1 MARNNITPI
10 GDGSV
15 GIDSSIKDTAAQ
27 QIQEAVSQQNL
38 KWQLGQNSSIKG
50 VFNATLQMVSNWS
63 DPDKMNL
70 ISAYGDPTGISK
82 HPTSEELNQALATI
96 LVSRLKKEDLKK
108 IIGDEE
114 VKNKQLLKDIRVTSA
129 KTSARN
135 RSYFRMSNINSSGL
149 VDDTNIRTSKKLL
162 QNIKRKGFTFSAD
175 KWVKKDALPKL
186 RKSLFKLLK
195 AFDRR
200 RIAEIAVGMGIDFYD
215 GESIKDVSTKIINKI
230 NLYVAVLLGKAK
242 GVSHLGL
249 DPNEMETIE
258 EVLSMTEFA
267 WVVGNTTLTPID
279 IGKKRRLAMEAK
291 NRMIAEREKLKDRLK
306 IDKKIKR
313 NKHGRPKL
321 KIFNKIA
328 RQSREAGEVAK
339 QIPELNELL
348 SDPEKVKDL
357 ARGFGIPFDETT
369 DLKDIANQV
378 LTYIGADFTSYQRAM
393 KKAKTSRFK
402 SVRKRAEEE
411 AKNIRA
417 NSTMGALLKQK
428 RDLQQEYSDKIPVIT
443 LNSSGKIASEA
454 ILKAVPV
461 VIAGYTGG
469 GGRLQSS
476 EEAAA
481 ARDEDKIN
489 LNETTTSY
497 FDAISNKI
505 SSDKNIAKGK
515 DVDKHLNIKGVNS
528 FANSV
533 KDISVAP
540 KVSASHG
547 RELGQGQP
555 STIKQINYNNS
566 TNNTSKNIDINQT
579 LNYVNYFFT
588 KLQELYKQYNVL
600 LPNSNPA
607 TPPVTPTPAKQ
618 KRVLSDEQKRK
629 MQEGRQKRKD
639 AIEAAE
645 KDPQTGLQLSVI
657 KSKLSYI
664 GRKYFLSGN
673 IPIQAA
679 SKVIPVIDLNKT
691 HDYSDRL
698 EDIDRGIAQIAT
710 NTSSLV
716 TSMPTLQSAMGTNT
730 AAMAS
735 VTTVVGQMLQSAGDI
750 TAAQLKNARGGIEK
764 AAIGKN
770 TKSKN
775 GVSQIL
781 TGDHPR
787 SKYNPELVSVDW
799 QNKKLKV
806 NPLNTS
812 KPVTKKERLDNSGFS
827 YSRQLSG
834 SEARG
839 VDLGV
844 NINRG
849 VVYYK
854 KSLQDVRDDG
864 SGTALKVYTVN
875 SSLSEKIKVGDKEV
889 SIGELLYGIYS
900 SLPVMISQLTSGNQ
914 LLTTISTNT
923 AQTASRILQLG
934 NKSNDSKFSFPSNL
948 DTVLGG

>member
-38 KWQLGQNSSIKG
+38 KWQLGQNSSVKG

-70 ISAYGDPTGISK
+70 ISAYGDPTGISRN
-82 HPTSEELNQALATI
+82 PTSEELNQALATI

-108 IIGDEE
+108 IIGDAE

-200 RIAEIAVGMGIDFYD
+200 KIAEIAVGMGIDFYD

-258 EVLSMTEFA
+258 KVLSMTEFA
-267 WVVGNTTLTPID
+267 WVVGNTTLTPAD

-489 LNETTTSY
+489 LNATTTSY

-505 SSDKNIAKGK
+505 SSNKDIAKGK

-540 KVSASHG
+540 KVSASRG

-555 STIKQINYNNS
+555 STIKQVNSNNS
-566 TNNTSKNIDINQT
+566 TNVDINQ
-579 LNYVNYFFT
+579 LDPLKYVDYFYT
-588 KLQELYKQYNVL
+588 KLQELYKQYNA

-607 TPPVTPTPAKQ
+607 TPPATPTPAKQ
-618 KRVLSDEQKRK
+618 KRVLTQDQKDA
-629 MQEGRQKRKD
+629 MQEGRRKKKE
-639 AIEAAE
+639 AIEAA
-645 KDPQTGLQLSVI
+645 KKNPQNGLQLSVI

-664 GRKYFLSGN
+664 GRKYFLSGS
-673 IPIQAA
+673 IPIEAA

-691 HDYSDRL
+691 HDYSDTL
-698 EDIDRGIAQIAT
+698 KDIDRGIAQIAT

-730 AAMAS
+730 AAMSS

-750 TAAQLKNARGGIEK
+750 TNAQLKNARGGIEK

-900 SLPVMISQLTSGNQ
+900 SLPVMITQLTSGNQ
-914 LLTTISTNT
+914 LLTAISTNT